1 MKYDRE
7 NVYRAREHEECSAED
22 RDDDRDGNVER
33 PEEDGNA
40 AQEEEERTKAALK
53 DSVDARL
60 IAWKS
65 GKETNIRAL
74 VSSLENVLWPELE
87 WQKVGLHELVS
98 PGQVKVR
105 YMKAIAKLH
114 PDKACC
120 ILKCF
125 PIGC

>member
-1 MKYDRE
+1 MQAKPKAPVRPVTVIDTNNEAVSRVRE
-7 NVYRAREHEECSAED
+7 ANR
-22 RDDDRDGNVER
+22 
-33 PEEDGNA
+33 

-74 VSSLENVLWPELE
+74 VSSLENVLWPELG

-114 PDKACC
+114 PDKACRIVNC
-120 ILKCF
+120 LLVSC
-125 PIGC
+125 